1 MFNEISVETMLGGLN
16 GQLGEDDYSEPLEIL
31 INSAN
36 KNNQFNVFGAFAFKN
51 QLKDRLQA
59 RKKIYDFIKDKKLPE
74 PATPIFVTGLP
85 RSGTTFLFNLLSL
98 DKNHRSPFYWEIM
111 SPLPLAKKE
120 KQRIWRQRK
129 INLELRFARAIIP
142 KLRAMHHIRAETPE
156 ECELIATMNIR
167 SFVYMCFADVP
178 EYVEYLKDCSFKSVF
193 LWHKRFFQTLEFTG
207 RPNRWLL
214 KDPSH
219 IGHIPDILSAY
230 PNAKFINIHRNPLE
244 SVGSFCS
251 LTKNI
256 RTAFSKN
263 VNQAKIGRTVL
274 DFWQHNLNKGITD
287 REMLGP
293 NQIVDIAYRDFISDP
308 LGEIKKTYSILGFD
322 VDIET
327 ENKIEQYL
335 INQKSLKKQKHSYS
349 LNDFGL
355 TENDVKN
362 QFHDYMMNYD
372 F

>member
-1 MFNEISVETMLGGLN
+1 
-16 GQLGEDDYSEPLEIL
+16 
-31 INSAN
+31 
-36 KNNQFNVFGAFAFKN
+36 
-51 QLKDRLQA
+51 
-59 RKKIYDFIKDKKLPE
+59 
-74 PATPIFVTGLP
+74 
-85 RSGTTFLFNLLSL
+85 
-98 DKNHRSPFYWEIM
+98 
-111 SPLPLAKKE
+111 
-120 KQRIWRQRK
+120 
-129 INLELRFARAIIP
+129 
-142 KLRAMHHIRAETPE
+142 
-156 ECELIATMNIR
+156 
-167 SFVYMCFADVP
+167 
-178 EYVEYLKDCSFKSVF
+178 
-193 LWHKRFFQTLEFTG
+193 
-207 RPNRWLL
+207 L

-287 REMLGP
+287 RKILGP

-355 TENDVKN
+355 TEKDVKN